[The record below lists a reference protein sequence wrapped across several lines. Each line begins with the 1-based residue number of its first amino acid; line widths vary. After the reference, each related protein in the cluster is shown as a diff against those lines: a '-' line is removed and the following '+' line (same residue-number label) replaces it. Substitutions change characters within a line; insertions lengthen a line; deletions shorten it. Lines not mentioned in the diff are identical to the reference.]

1 MRKHWMIRLSTLAV
15 WLLAVASAVYW
26 VLKFVPSP
34 SAPANAAVVG
44 GLTTM
49 QPDSS
54 ALARGLGG
62 GLVAVTAAAQNAPV
76 VSTIDAARFV
86 LTGIVTGQ
94 GKQQNLALIAMDGK
108 PARPYK
114 VGAELT
120 EGVVLVSVNRYE
132 VGLAT
137 SADTA
142 PGATLQIPRLFAS
155 AGGANQPG
163 FNPSSGQFVPA
174 PNANVPQYIPPPTPM
189 DVAPAAAANP
199 SAPNGQGVG
208 RMGASFAPQDPAA
221 MVKQGQQQRVQEVPA
236 SAPEITTQ

>member
-1 MRKHWMIRLSTLAV
+1 MRKHWMIRLSTLAI
-15 WLLAVASAVYW
+15 WLLAAATAVYW

-34 SAPANAAVVG
+34 TAPANAAVVG
-44 GLTTM
+44 GLTTL

-62 GLVAVTAAAQNAPV
+62 GLVAVTAAANSAPV

-120 EGVVLVSVNRYE
+120 DGVVLVSVNRYE
-132 VGLAT
+132 AGLGT
-137 SADTA
+137 SADAA
-142 PGATLQIPRLFAS
+142 PGATLQLPRLFAS
-155 AGGANQPG
+155 AGGANQPS
-163 FNPSSGQFVPA
+163 FNPSSGQMVPA
-174 PNANVPQYIPPPTPM
+174 PNVPQYIPPPTPM

-221 MVKQGQQQRVQEVPA
+221 MAKQGQQQRVQEVPA
-236 SAPEITTQ
+236 SAPAITTQ

>member
-62 GLVAVTAAAQNAPV
+62 GLVAVTAAANSAPV

-120 EGVVLVSVNRYE
+120 DGVVLVSVNRYE
-132 VGLAT
+132 AGLGN
-137 SADTA
+137 SADAA
-142 PGATLQIPRLFAS
+142 PGATLQLPRLFAS
-155 AGGANQPG
+155 AGGANQPS
-163 FNPSSGQFVPA
+163 FNPSSGQMVPA
-174 PNANVPQYIPPPTPM
+174 PNVPQYIPPPTPM
-189 DVAPAAAANP
+189 DVAPGAAANP

-221 MVKQGQQQRVQEVPA
+221 MAKQGQQQRVQEVPA
-236 SAPEITTQ
+236 SAPAITTQ